1 MDTANVTAGMDTE
14 IVATI
19 ATRKQRVW
27 DVPTRI
33 MHWLLVALLGVCWW
47 TGVHDQLDY
56 HQYSGY
62 GVLWIALMRLYWGFF
77 GSSTARF
84 THFVRGPVGILN
96 YARTLHHRD
105 TAHSYGHNPV
115 GAISVLLMLAAV
127 LAVVGLGLFAVDV
140 DGLYSGP
147 LSSYVTFKG
156 GRHLAHL
163 HYQWFEYL
171 LAIIGLHLVAVA
183 FYYVYKRQNLVAPM
197 ISGSR
202 TVAEAADE
210 ELEHAPLW
218 RFVAGAVIVSAIVW
232 AVSIGFYF

>member
-1 MDTANVTAGMDTE
+1 MDTANVTASMDAET
-14 IVATI
+14 VATM
-19 ATRKQRVW
+19 ATRRQRVW

-218 RFVAGAVIVSAIVW
+218 RFVAGAVIVSGFVW